1 MTDDTTPE
9 NLQKKFAKKTQTNL
23 ESLEDWML
31 AGLVIWQDVNDA
43 QKKWII
49 EKLSRDPSEMFL
61 KHWENYRIP
70 TSSLT
75 GFKEIRDPHIQS
87 SIMAAGCRG
96 RHQWPN
102 KLMKKGD
109 LRLSIKVP
117 NPNDPYYGDRVNWV
131 KHFFCANCSS
141 KYIDFKEQYAPIKE
155 WWNRSLKLEKEQI
168 EEQIKKQKAEEKE
181 KTRKIEAK
189 KAEKKKAEKLGPVI
203 YLADK
208 IVKSEWGGASGNKLT
223 MKKIAASLKK
233 GEVSSEILEEVL
245 WTYMF
250 HGDSDTRAAAKKTF
264 MEMAPEDAK
273 ETVKKNWKASSRNS
287 KELTNHLAK
296 LGKNLSHTKINF
308 TNLLIK
314 VLEDY
319 KDPPHYLLK
328 QSGYKDEIYPAIEA
342 LDIIGDAQAAGPLG
356 QFMTTSLGVRW
367 SDWKV
372 EAMPTIISS
381 LVKFGE
387 PAIVPLVET
396 LKCASD
402 SKVGLEDKEW
412 YIGGKQISDKDHFLI
427 KGHKGYVDYCPSTRI
442 IANALTKL
450 KWKPETDELLALQLV
465 AMQKWSDCVKLG
477 VPTVEPLIKVFE
489 HNWDSEE
496 RQNIAKTLGEIGD
509 ARAVRAMT
517 SKDWGDWWSEDYVI
531 KALGN
536 IDDVSVISALLK
548 ALEEINERTPSGSK
562 RGYAGERFSIEE
574 LGMTEY
580 YTNGLLKEIPSKPT
594 FRKKY
599 KIYGAWAKEA
609 SAAIIKILPKFEKNI
624 MKNYTNDDTDLE
636 SLLMGEP
643 IKRKWVVVILQKIAD
658 KNLKSDEK
666 KNVLK
671 FLKSDDQGMIMM
683 GASMLKGILKE

>member
-1 MTDDTTPE
+1 M
-9 NLQKKFAKKTQTNL
+9 LQKFLADKTQTNL
-23 ESLEDWML
+23 EALKDWMM
-31 AGLVIWQDVNDA
+31 AGLVIWQEVNDT
-43 QKKWII
+43 QENWII
-49 EKLSRDPSEMFL
+49 KKLSRNPSEMFL
-61 KHWENYRIP
+61 KYWKNHGLSK
-70 TSSLT
+70 SSLT
-75 GFKEIRDPHIQS
+75 GFKETREPHIQS

-109 LRLSIKVP
+109 LRLSIEVP
-117 NPNDPYYGDRVNWV
+117 NPNDPYYGSRVNWV
-131 KHFFCANCSS
+131 KHYFCANCSS
-141 KYIDFKEQYAPIKE
+141 RYIDSKERYAPIEE
-155 WWNRSLKLEKEQI
+155 WWILSLKSEKEQI
-168 EEQIKKQKAEEKE
+168 EEEIKKQN
-181 KTRKIEAK
+181 AK
-189 KAEKKKAEKLGPVI
+189 KEEKKKAEKLGPMI

-208 IVKSEWGGASGNKLT
+208 IVRSKWGGAAGNNQA
-223 MKKIAASLKK
+223 MKKMAASMKK
-233 GEVSSEILEEVL
+233 DEISSEILEEIL
-245 WTYMF
+245 WMYMF
-250 HGDSDTRAAAKKTF
+250 HEDSEPRAAAKKTF
-264 MEMAPEDAK
+264 MERAPENAR
-273 ETVKKNWKASSRNS
+273 EAVKKNWKASSRNS
-287 KELTNHLAK
+287 KELGNVLAK
-296 LGKNLSHTKINF
+296 LGKSLSHTNINF

-314 VLEDY
+314 VLKDY
-319 KDPPHYLLK
+319 NDPPHYLLK
-328 QSGYKDEIYPAIEA
+328 HSGYKDEIYPAIEA

-387 PAIVPLVET
+387 PAIVPLVEA

-402 SKVGLEDKEW
+402 SKVGLEDKYW

-427 KGHKGYVDYCPSTRI
+427 KDHKGYNDYCPSTRI

-477 VPTVEPLIKVFE
+477 VPTVEQLIKVFE

-496 RQNIAKTLGEIGD
+496 RQNVAKTLGEIGD
-509 ARAVRAMT
+509 VRAVRAMT
-517 SKDWGDWWSEDYVI
+517 KDDWRDWWSEDYVI

-536 IDDVSVISALLK
+536 IDDVSVISTLLK

-562 RGYAGERFSIEE
+562 RGHAGGRFSIEE

-599 KIYGAWAKEA
+599 KIYGTWAKEA
-609 SAAIIKILPKFEKNI
+609 SPAIIKILSKFEKNI
-624 MKNYTNDDTDLE
+624 MKNTDLE
-636 SLLMGEP
+636 SLLRGEP
-643 IKRKWVVVILQKIAD
+643 IERKWVAVVLQKIAD